1 MKTVTEYREEIAR
14 LMKKVGDID
23 ASCIAEN
30 RDPSHDEVLLKGDI
44 LDGVEELKGI
54 VATQERQEKVKAGLE
69 AKPKPETQPRP
80 TKGIQMGEDRR
91 SKDTFTSFGEQLV
104 AVRRAGM
111 HGGSVDPRLLNTR
124 ATGMSETIPSDG
136 GSA

>member
-69 AKPKPETQPRP
+69 AKPKPETKPRP
-80 TKGIQMGEDRR
+80 SSGIQMGEDRK
-91 SKDTFTSFGEQLV
+91 SKDCLLYTSP
-104 AVRRAGM
+104 
-111 HGGSVDPRLLNTR
+111 SPRDR
-124 ATGMSETIPSDG
+124 S
-136 GSA
+136 